1 MSLSC
6 WPRPGEASAPFL
18 GSSLCMSSGS
28 AGSWRELNLMNQRK
42 IPTWLITSRVPLAR
56 SVGSVE
62 PDDGRRM
69 FGPNTVARLFCPI
82 LFCSWC
88 SLSLYRRKK
97 CARLWSWTEKQLRPK
112 HWVKRYF
119 SHSRNPKK
127 KKKVLWVLK
136 NSGLVQNHLLNWF
149 EIVNSE

>member
-1 MSLSC
+1 M
-6 WPRPGEASAPFL
+6 PFR

-62 PDDGRRM
+62 PDEGRRM
-69 FGPNTVARLFCPI
+69 FGPKTVARLFCPI

-88 SLSLYRRKK
+88 SLSLCEKGRYVIESKK
-97 CARLWSWTEKQLRPK
+97 EETQI
-112 HWVKRYF
+112 
-119 SHSRNPKK
+119 HSRNPRAFLSDNKFRPGVK
-127 KKKVLWVLK
+127 RF
-136 NSGLVQNHLLNWF
+136 H
-149 EIVNSE
+149 IY